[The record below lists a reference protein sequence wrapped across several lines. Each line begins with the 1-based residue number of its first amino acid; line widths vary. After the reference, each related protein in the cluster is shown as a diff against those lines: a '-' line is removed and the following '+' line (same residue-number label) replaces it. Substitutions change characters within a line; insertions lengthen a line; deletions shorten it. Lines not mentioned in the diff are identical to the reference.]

1 MRACSGFLQHK
12 NAFLK
17 PIPLIFQHTIFT
29 VIVCIVCSDLCRG
42 SSSGS
47 SSGSAEQMHVS
58 NECWPIQQHT
68 SNPIEV
74 SDSLHEHEAAASQA
88 NKQLP

>member
-47 SSGSAEQMHVS
+47 SSGSSTFAVAALVLLLEYCLQAQSKCTFQMNVGRFS
-58 NECWPIQQHT
+58 NTPATQ
-68 SNPIEV
+68 
-74 SDSLHEHEAAASQA
+74 
-88 NKQLP
+88 